1 MNKAKRAT
9 GYAALTCCLSLMLV
23 PAAQA
28 LIAPPPVISF
38 QPPLEPPIKLIN
50 QYRQPNSDYS
60 AGHRGVDYLVTMG
73 QRVFAPADGQV
84 WFSGKVVNRSLLSLS
99 HAGGYLSEFEP
110 LCSELKRGEVV
121 FKGQEIGQVCKAE
134 ASYVPHCASATCLH
148 FSLRSFGS
156 YLSPLVLIGE
166 LNPSRLLPLKN

>member
-1 MNKAKRAT
+1 MNITKKAL
-9 GYAALTCCLSLMLV
+9 GPGALIWCLSLLMV

-28 LIAPPPVISF
+28 LITPPPNISF
-38 QPPLEPPIKLIN
+38 RPPLEPPIKLIN

-60 AGHRGVDYLVTMG
+60 AGHRGVDYLVSVG

-110 LCSELKRGEVV
+110 LCSELKKGDMIL
-121 FKGQEIGQVCKAE
+121 KGQEIGRVCE
-134 ASYVPHCASATCLH
+134 PDASYVPHCASASCLH

-156 YLSPLVLIGE
+156 YLSPLVLIGQ
-166 LNPSRLLPLKN
+166 LNPSRLLPLNN

>member
-1 MNKAKRAT
+1 M
-9 GYAALTCCLSLMLV
+9 LSV
-23 PAAQA
+23 PNAGPSSPGVNCPAA
-28 LIAPPPVISF
+28 
-38 QPPLEPPIKLIN
+38 
-50 QYRQPNSDYS
+50 SDQLS
-60 AGHRGVDYLVTMG
+60 ATVGTANKTDKSVSPTKQRLLRGSPRGGLLVTMG

-134 ASYVPHCASATCLH
+134 ASYVPHSASATCLH

>member
-1 MNKAKRAT
+1 MNKAKLAT
-9 GYAALTCCLSLMLV
+9 GFAALTCFLSLMLA
-23 PAAQA
+23 PAAQG
-28 LIAPPPVISF
+28 LITPPPVISF
-38 QPPLEPPIKLIN
+38 RPPLEPPIKLIN

-60 AGHRGVDYLVTMG
+60 AGHRGVDYLVTTG

-84 WFSGKVVNRSLLSLS
+84 WFSGKVVNRSLVSLS

-121 FKGQEIGQVCKAE
+121 FKGQEIGKVCAAE
-134 ASYVPHCASATCLH
+134 ASYVPHCASASCLH